1 MKKWQVSK
9 RGLALL
15 ATVVLLAGG
24 LGAWIALAG
33 TGQSARYRTL
43 SIEKG
48 SLTQTVTA
56 NGTLNPVTLVSV
68 GTQVSGTVKKLH
80 VDFNS
85 PVSEG
90 QVLLELDDTLYAA
103 QLAQSSASLRNAEA
117 NLELTLANEKRSEQ
131 LFEKG
136 YVSRQAY
143 DQAVQAKKT
152 AAAQVDLA
160 RATVAKDRAT
170 LNYATIR
177 SPISG
182 VVVDRAIDVGQTVA
196 ASFQTPTLMRIAQ
209 DLAKM
214 QINAS
219 FAEADISHIK
229 LGQKVRFNV
238 DAIPNRSFQGE
249 VRQIRLSPANVQ
261 NVITYDVV
269 VAVENPDLALMPGM
283 TAYVSIAVAER
294 KDALLVPNAALRFKP
309 TARDANAVAPIDTKM
324 RKKDSASGQVFVLS
338 NGQAK
343 PVQVSLGITDNKMT
357 EITAGGVRDGDAII
371 VGEAADGEKG
381 GGGGKGNP
389 MRLRLF

>member
-1 MKKWQVSK
+1 MLKLRPGKKT
-9 RGLALL
+9 LTALI
-15 ATVVLLAGG
+15 VVVTLAGG
-24 LGAWIALAG
+24 SVAWLALASNG
-33 TGQSARYRTL
+33 SGVKYKTQTTA
-43 SIEKG
+43 KG
-48 SLTQTVTA
+48 SLTQIVSA

-68 GTQVSGTVKKLH
+68 GTQVSGTVRRLH

-85 PVSEG
+85 PVQAG

-103 QLAQSSASLRNAEA
+103 LLAQSSAGLRNAEA
-117 NLELTLANEKRSEQ
+117 NLELAQANERRSEQ

-143 DQAVQAKKT
+143 DQAVQARKT
-152 AAAQVDLA
+152 AGAQVDLA
-160 RATVAKDRAT
+160 RANVAKDKAT
-170 LNYATIR
+170 LNYTVIR

-196 ASFQTPTLMRIAQ
+196 ASFQTPTLLRIAQ

-219 FAEADISHIK
+219 FAEADIGFIK

-261 NVITYDVV
+261 NVVTYDVV
-269 VAVENPDLALMPGM
+269 VAVDNTDLALLPGM

-294 KDALLVPNAALRFKP
+294 KDVLVVSNAALRFKP
-309 TARDANAVAPIDTKM
+309 SMRDANADVQGEKKM
-324 RKKDSASGQVFVLS
+324 RKKDVASGQVFFLS
-338 NGQAK
+338 EGEAK

-357 EITAGGVRDGDAII
+357 EITGGLNEGDTII
-371 VGEAADGEKG
+371 VGEMSDGDKSTSASKG
-381 GGGGKGNP
+381 SP